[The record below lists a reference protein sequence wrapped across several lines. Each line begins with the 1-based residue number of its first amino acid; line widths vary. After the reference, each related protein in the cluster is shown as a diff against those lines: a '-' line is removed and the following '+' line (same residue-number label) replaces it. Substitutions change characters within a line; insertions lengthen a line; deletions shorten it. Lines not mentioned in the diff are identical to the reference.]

1 MTSPEPS
8 GTKSGPTDQAVQRV
22 LRRPELEWIMRSSE
36 NRSRGFV
43 ALAIGGAAPLLGVTI
58 PVAGAAIA
66 GWGIAAAAF
75 PVSAFFFYR
84 AKDDDK
90 ARA

>member
-1 MTSPEPS
+1 
-8 GTKSGPTDQAVQRV
+8 
-22 LRRPELEWIMRSSE
+22 MRSSE

-43 ALAIGGAAPLLGVTI
+43 ALAIGVAAPLLGVTI

-66 GWGIAAAAF
+66 GWGIAAVAL
-75 PVSAFFFYR
+75 PVSASFFYR

-90 ARA
+90 VHD